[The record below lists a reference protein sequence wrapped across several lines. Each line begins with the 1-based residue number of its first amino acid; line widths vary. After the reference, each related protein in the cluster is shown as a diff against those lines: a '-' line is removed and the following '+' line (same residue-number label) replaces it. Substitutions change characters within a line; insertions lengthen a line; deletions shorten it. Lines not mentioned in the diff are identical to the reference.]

1 MAIFFSCLCGQPLR
15 ADEDGAASHRR
26 CLACGRL
33 NRVPSVKRANQ
44 ALGIDAAGDAE
55 ANIDLAEPPPL
66 LPIPPVPV
74 PKLLLVEDSQ
84 MPPVRPVRT
93 RPRPLDGE
101 DDSPY
106 RLAPEKDADA
116 LGDLRARIDR
126 DKVRRL
132 LKEAR
137 QELNERQQ
145 RERPWE
151 LETHWS
157 HCLLYPLRA
166 TLQVG
171 LLAVGW
177 ATATA
182 LFIAFLPENWNA
194 TPLSIY
200 VPFLPFCFLLLAYTL
215 ALLQTTLV
223 AATRGFAG
231 TVALP
236 ARDLL
241 PIARSGVQGMVCL
254 LAGPI
259 VPLIVAYFF
268 WLDCGD
274 LEGVDRLI
282 LAELGL
288 VAAVCWALL
297 FLAVTEKDALLHANP
312 VAVAKLIRRVGF
324 RVPVAALLMGIVL
337 AGNGYL
343 IVGAVEDLHRGLLGW
358 LELVGLWTGQ
368 LYGLL
373 FLLRWLGV
381 SMCRLRLGGPAFKP
395 QAATL
400 VPRK

>member
-1 MAIFFSCLCGQPLR
+1 LAVAIFFSCLCGQPLR
-15 ADEDGAASHRR
+15 ADEDGTASHTR

-55 ANIDLAEPPPL
+55 LDIEPAEPPPPA

-84 MPPVRPVRT
+84 MPPVRPVRKP
-93 RPRPLDGE
+93 PRSPGDEEG
-101 DDSPY
+101 DSPY
-106 RLAPEKDADA
+106 RLAPEKDADT

-132 LKEAR
+132 LREAR
-137 QELNERQQ
+137 KELNERQQ

-182 LFIAFLPENWNA
+182 LVIAFLPENWNA
-194 TPLSIY
+194 AQLSIF
-200 VPFLPFCFLLLAYTL
+200 VPFLPFYFLLLAYTL
-215 ALLQTTLV
+215 CLLQITLA

-241 PIARSGVQGMVCL
+241 PIARSGVQGIVCL

-297 FLAVTEKDALLHANP
+297 FLAVTEKDALLYANP

-324 RVPVAALLMGIVL
+324 RVPVAALLMGIAL
-337 AGNGYL
+337 GGHGYL
-343 IVGAVEDLHRGLLGW
+343 IFGAMEDLHRGLLGW

-368 LYGLL
+368 LYWLL
-373 FLLRWLGV
+373 FVLRWLGV
-381 SMCRLRLGGPAFKP
+381 SMCRLRLAPIAQNAGTRRA
-395 QAATL
+395 
-400 VPRK
+400 